1 MYQEWFDAVPLLYKG
16 AYYNN
21 INELKRAIDYYE
33 RQGDYSTAE
42 AYKDMLAKEKELQ
55 AEEEKYERCH
65 PIKYK
70 FKSIVK
76 DIADIF

>member
-1 MYQEWFDAVPLLYKG
+1 MYQEWMDGVPILYKG

-21 INELKRAIDYYE
+21 ITELKRVIDYYE
-33 RQGDYSTAE
+33 KQGDYSTVE
-42 AYKDMLAKEKELQ
+42 IYKKMLAEQRELQ

-65 PIKYK
+65 LIKYK

>member
-1 MYQEWFDAVPLLYKG
+1 MYQEWMDGVPLLYKG

-21 INELKRAIDYYE
+21 INELERAINYYE
-33 RQGDYSTAE
+33 MQGDYSTVETYKERLAE
-42 AYKDMLAKEKELQ
+42 QKELQ

-65 PIKYK
+65 PIKSK
-70 FKSIVK
+70 FKSIVE

>member
-16 AYYNN
+16 AYDNN

-33 RQGDYSTAE
+33 KQGDYSTVKT
-42 AYKDMLAKEKELQ
+42 YKEMLGEQIELQ
-55 AEEEKYERCH
+55 TEEERYERCH

>member
-1 MYQEWFDAVPLLYKG
+1 MYQEWFDAVPILYKG

-21 INELKRAIDYYE
+21 INELKRTINYYE
-33 RQGDYSTAE
+33 KQGDYSTVE
-42 AYKDMLAKEKELQ
+42 TYKEMLAEQRELQ

-65 PIKYK
+65 PIKSK
-70 FKSIVK
+70 FKSIVE

>member
-1 MYQEWFDAVPLLYKG
+1 MYQEWFDAVPILCKG

-21 INELKRAIDYYE
+21 INELKRAINYYE
-33 RQGDYSTAE
+33 KQGDYSTVKT
-42 AYKDMLAKEKELQ
+42 YKEMLAEQRDLQ
-55 AEEEKYERCH
+55 AEEEEYKRCH

-76 DIADIF
+76 DIVDIF

>member
-1 MYQEWFDAVPLLYKG
+1 MYQEWFDAVPFLYEG

-21 INELKRAIDYYE
+21 IKELNKAIDYYE
-33 RQGDYSTAE
+33 KQGDYSTAK
-42 AYKDMLAKEKELQ
+42 AYKEMLVEQKELQ

-70 FKSIVK
+70 IKNIVK

>member
-1 MYQEWFDAVPLLYKG
+1 MYQEWMDGVPLLYKG
-16 AYYNN
+16 TYDNN
-21 INELKRAIDYYE
+21 INELKRAINYYE
-33 RQGDYSTAE
+33 KQGDYSTVKT
-42 AYKDMLAKEKELQ
+42 YKEMKKKKKELQ

-70 FKSIVK
+70 IKNIVK

>member
-1 MYQEWFDAVPLLYKG
+1 MYQEWFAAVPLLFKG
-16 AYYNN
+16 TYDNN

-33 RQGDYSTAE
+33 RQGDYSTAKS
-42 AYKDMLAKEKELQ
+42 YKEMLAEQRELQ

-65 PIKYK
+65 PIKSK
-70 FKSIVK
+70 FKSIVE

>member
-1 MYQEWFDAVPLLYKG
+1 MYQEWFDAVPILYKG

-21 INELKRAIDYYE
+21 INELKKAINYYE
-33 RQGDYSTAE
+33 KQGDYSTVE
-42 AYKDMLAKEKELQ
+42 AYKEMLAEQRKLQ

-65 PIKYK
+65 PIKSK
-70 FKSIVK
+70 FKSIVE